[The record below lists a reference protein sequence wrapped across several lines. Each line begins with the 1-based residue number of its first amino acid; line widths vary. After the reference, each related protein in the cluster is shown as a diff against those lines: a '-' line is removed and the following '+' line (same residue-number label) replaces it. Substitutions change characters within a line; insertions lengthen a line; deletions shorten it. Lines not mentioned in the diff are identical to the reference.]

1 MSELTDL
8 EIRKQITLILIND
21 KFPKASSIE
30 YDDRQFCFWVETSGF
45 SSWPLENPLTD
56 DALCFRFCYED
67 GISVHYVDCPA
78 GSGMAYFANKNSKST
93 NYCDTPNRAVCL
105 AKLNIFSE

>member
-8 EIRKQITLILIND
+8 EIGQKIAAINND
-21 KFPKASSIE
+21 DVRLVLKSDTEYETWLYCNESGGE
-30 YDDRQFCFWVETSGF
+30 YD
-45 SSWPLENPLTD
+45 PLTD

-67 GISVHYVDCPA
+67 GISVHYVDCPT
-78 GSGMAYFANKNSKST
+78 GSGMAYFANKNSNST

>member
-1 MSELTDL
+1 MSKLTDL
-8 EIRKQITLILIND
+8 EICQKIAKINNDDVTLILKSDTEHEAWLYCN
-21 KFPKASSIE
+21 KSGCE
-30 YDDRQFCFWVETSGF
+30 Y
-45 SSWPLENPLTD
+45 NPLTD
-56 DALCFRFCYED
+56 DAMCFRFCYED

-78 GSGMAYFANKNSKST
+78 GSGRAYFANKNSNST

>member
-8 EIRKQITLILIND
+8 EMCKCIAEIEGV
-21 KFPKASSIE
+21 KFTVAGGKIAADTFQVHELFS
-30 YDDRQFCFWVETSGF
+30 CAHMGF
-45 SSWPLENPLTD
+45 IFNPLTD
-56 DALCFRFCYED
+56 DALCFRFCYKD

-78 GSGMAYFANKNSKST
+78 GSGRAYFANKNSNST